1 MTSQIVSSTI
11 DADYPVAGQ
20 DNDSQGFRDNFSI
33 IKDGLATG
41 AAEITDLQ
49 TNTAK
54 LNADNDFQ
62 GNVIANAQTNRLYGT
77 VYHTSSTPTTNVSLN
92 DGEYQAITLIGNATL
107 TFVDWPE
114 IDRFAKIRLA
124 LKSNGTEQTITFASE
139 GGGVV
144 RTEVTPTL
152 ATVTGASRKTSSI
165 ATTSATFSYPT
176 ANSSVTPVLIG
187 DKLFGTG
194 LSGSVTVTDVAN
206 LTATSSESL
215 GPVTLSYT
223 SIAGNGQVTTSTT
236 AASITTGSK
245 VTFSNV
251 TGMGGLS
258 TGTIYYTF
266 NASGLGFKIAT
277 SYANALAGTAIATL
291 NGTISYSAISDV
303 GRVTT
308 ATSAAGIPRGDQVTL
323 SDVTGLTGLTT
334 GTTYFVYGAD
344 ATGFNLAASYA
355 DAMATIPV
363 PVTGATGSFT
373 GTATATY
380 TGAVITTGT
389 ATFAE
394 LDPSSNVLKL
404 SSIANIYEGMPIR
417 FTGTTFG
424 GVAIGTDY
432 FVLKVI
438 NSGGVL
444 GVRLSLTLGGAPLA
458 LTAYGTGPGETNL
471 LTMVPTTVVSA
482 SISPQAIAGGSGL
495 TLTTANTVFP
505 TPFTVSSDVN
515 KIRIV
520 DAWTSDGGTNIFIKY
535 LGEYA

>member
-33 IKDGLATG
+33 IKDGLATS

-54 LNADNDFQ
+54 LNDDNDFQ

-77 VYHTSSTPTTNVSLN
+77 VYNTSSTPTTNVSLN
-92 DGEYQAITLIGNATL
+92 DGEYQAITLIGDATL

-124 LKSNGTEQTITFASE
+124 LKSSGTQRNVTFASE

-165 ATTSATFSYPT
+165 STTGATFSYLT
-176 ANSSVTPVLIG
+176 ANSSATPIRTG

-206 LTATSSESL
+206 LTATSSDSL

-223 SIAGNGQVTTSTT
+223 SIAGNGQVTTSST
-236 AASITTGSK
+236 AASISTGSK
-245 VTFSNV
+245 VTFSDV

-258 TGTIYYTF
+258 TGTTYYTF
-266 NASGLGFKIAT
+266 DASGLGFKIAT

-308 ATSAAGIPRGDQVTL
+308 GTSAAGIPRGDQVTL

-334 GTTYFVYGAD
+334 GTTYYVYGAD
-344 ATGFNLAASYA
+344 GTGFNLAASYA

-363 PVTGATGSFT
+363 PVTGVTGSFT

-380 TGAVITTGT
+380 TGAFIGTGT

-404 SSIANIYEGMPIR
+404 SSITNIYEGMPIR

-424 GVAIGTDY
+424 GVAINTDY
-432 FVLKVI
+432 YVLKVI
-438 NSGGVL
+438 NSGGVV
-444 GVRLSLTLGGAPLA
+444 GVRLSTTLGGAPLA
-458 LTAYGTGPGETNL
+458 LTTYTGASI

-482 SISPQAIAGGSGL
+482 SISPQTITSGSAL

-515 KIRIV
+515 KIKIV
-520 DAWTSDGGTNIFIKY
+520 EAWTSDGGTNIFIKY